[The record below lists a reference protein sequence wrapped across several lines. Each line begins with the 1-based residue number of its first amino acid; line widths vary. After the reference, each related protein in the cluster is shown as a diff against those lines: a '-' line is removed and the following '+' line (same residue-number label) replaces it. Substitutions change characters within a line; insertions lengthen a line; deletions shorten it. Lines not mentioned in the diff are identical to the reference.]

1 MMAEKPRIFVD
12 TANTDEIK
20 RIANSTGMLDGVT
33 TNPSLV
39 RQEWE
44 RLGIKIVGDSLE
56 RIKASI
62 PIWQAICEIGVRY
75 VNIEVT
81 SEDTSGMLEEIEF
94 IRQCGMQ
101 KYDGQCVFKFPCIP
115 EGLLAL
121 KKARIKSS
129 GLKGNITL
137 VFQPSQAVLAAKAD
151 AFFVSPFVGRLD
163 DISEDGMALAETI
176 IKIYRKYNFDTEV
189 LVASIRSPIHVIRAF
204 LAGADIVSMPP
215 AVFWQLYKHPLTDT
229 GLEKFLKDWNG

>member
-1 MMAEKPRIFVD
+1 MVEKPRIFLD

-20 RIANSTGMLDGVT
+20 RIVNHTRILDGVT

-39 RQEWE
+39 KQEWE
-44 RLGIKIVGDSLE
+44 RLELKITGDSRE
-56 RIKASI
+56 RIKASV

-81 SEDTSGMLEEIEF
+81 SEDARDMIEEIGF

-101 KYDGQCVFKFPCIP
+101 KYDGQCVFKFPCTP

-121 KKARIKSS
+121 KEVRGKSS
-129 GLKGNITL
+129 SFKGNVTL
-137 VFQPSQAVLAAKAD
+137 VFQPSQAVLAAKTG

-163 DISEDGMALAETI
+163 DISEDGMALVETI
-176 IKIYRKYNFDTEV
+176 IKIYRQYNFHTEV
-189 LVASIRSPIHVIRAF
+189 LVASIRNLTHVIRAF
-204 LAGADIVSMPP
+204 LAGADVVSMPP